1 MRLFKSSGI
10 VLAVMSLIISY
21 GCTADVTRPTA
32 ALPPPENTVWIDV
45 RTAEEFA
52 EGHIAAASNIPY
64 EIIVAGVAEKKLDK
78 DTPIYLYC
86 RSGHRA
92 GIAKESLEEQQYTHV
107 VNVGGLE
114 DARALLGQKT
124 E

>member
-1 MRLFKSSGI
+1 MHRLKSLGI
-10 VLAVMSLIISY
+10 FLATLTLIFSF
-21 GCTADVTRPTA
+21 GCTAETA
-32 ALPPPENTVWIDV
+32 PATVAPPPENTVWIDV
-45 RTAEEFA
+45 RTAEEYSEA
-52 EGHIAAASNIPY
+52 HISEASNIPY
-64 EIIVAGVAEKKLDK
+64 EIIVAGVAKRKLAK

-92 GIAKESLEEQQYTHV
+92 GIAKEALEEQNYTHV

-114 DARALLGQKT
+114 DARAVLEKKA

>member
-1 MRLFKSSGI
+1 MQRLKSLGI
-10 VLAVMSLIISY
+10 FLATITLIFSY
-21 GCTADVTRPTA
+21 GCTAETATPTVA
-32 ALPPPENTVWIDV
+32 PPPENTVWIDV
-45 RTAEEFA
+45 RTAEEYSA
-52 EGHIAAASNIPY
+52 AHISEASNIPY
-64 EIIVAGVAEKKLDK
+64 EIIVAGVTERKLAK

-92 GIAKESLEEQQYTHV
+92 GIAKAALEEQNYTHV

-114 DARALLGQKT
+114 DARAVLEKKA